1 MDVHYVTKT
10 LRRSS
15 YPAIDLTPPSN
26 STSGKVIAVTRG
38 AGGISCANAQ
48 AGCELGVCIIILLAR
63 RQGLL
68 EQSAAMLRSK
78 YNTDT

>member
-15 YPAIDLTPPSN
+15 YPATNLTPPSN
-26 STSGKVIAVTRG
+26 FTCGKVIAVTTS

>member
-10 LRRSS
+10 LYRSS

-26 STSGKVIAVTRG
+26 STSSKVIAVASG
-38 AGGISCANAQ
+38 ANAQ
-48 AGCELGVCIIILLAR
+48 AGCELGACIIMVLAR
-63 RQGLL
+63 RQDLL
-68 EQSAAMLRSK
+68 EQSAAMLHSK

>member
-15 YPAIDLTPPSN
+15 YPATNLTPPSN
-26 STSGKVIAVTRG
+26 STSGKVIAVTSG
-38 AGGISCANAQ
+38 AGGISCAIVQ
-48 AGCELGVCIIILLAR
+48 AVCKSGACIIMVLAR
-63 RQGLL
+63 RQDLL
-68 EQSAAMLRSK
+68 EQSAAMLHSK